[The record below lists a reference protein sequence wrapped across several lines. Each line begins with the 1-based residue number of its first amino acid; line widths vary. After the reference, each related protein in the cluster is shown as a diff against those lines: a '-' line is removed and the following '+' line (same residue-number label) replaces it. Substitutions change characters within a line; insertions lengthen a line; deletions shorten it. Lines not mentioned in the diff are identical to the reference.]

1 MQFEFSLGLGWGLQ
15 PRQKKMSSYCSL
27 THRRGTRGRTSKA
40 LKPMAKRGSK
50 GSLRVAFEAV
60 EWWRGYEKLSK
71 ELEQVANRDPAA
83 FASNPVWFDW
93 DGEHIKISQTKARQ
107 RYRNMNREPQ
117 IALSLVDPENPY
129 QYLEI
134 RGEVTRIDEDP
145 NLDFINSM
153 AKKYLGM
160 DKYSNHQPG
169 DERVVNF
176 VCREHTT
183 RIGG

>member
-1 MQFEFSLGLGWGLQ
+1 MRYEFSLGLGWGLQ
-15 PRQKKMSSYCSL
+15 PRQKKMSTYCSL

-129 QYLEI
+129 RYLEI

-160 DKYSNHQPG
+160 DKYLTISPATSEWSSSCASSARPG
-169 DERVVNF
+169 
-176 VCREHTT
+176 
-183 RIGG
+183 

>member
-1 MQFEFSLGLGWGLQ
+1 
-15 PRQKKMSSYCSL
+15 
-27 THRRGTRGRTSKA
+27 
-40 LKPMAKRGSK
+40 MAKRGSK
-50 GSLRVAFEAV
+50 GGLRVSFEAV

-71 ELEQVANRDPAA
+71 EFEEAANRDPA
-83 FASNPVWFDW
+83 FASNPGWFDW
-93 DGEHIKISQTKARQ
+93 DGEHVKISQTKVRQ
-107 RYRNMNREPQ
+107 RCRNMNREPQ

-129 QYLEI
+129 RYLEI

-160 DKYSNHQPG
+160 DKYPNHQPG
-169 DERVVNF
+169 DERVVIL
-176 VCREHTT
+176 VCLEHTT

>member
-1 MQFEFSLGLGWGLQ
+1 M
-15 PRQKKMSSYCSL
+15 
-27 THRRGTRGRTSKA
+27 
-40 LKPMAKRGSK
+40 
-50 GSLRVAFEAV
+50 
-60 EWWRGYEKLSK
+60 
-71 ELEQVANRDPAA
+71 
-83 FASNPVWFDW
+83 WFDW

-107 RYRNMNREPQ
+107 RYRNINREPQ

-160 DKYSNHQPG
+160 NKYPNHQPG
-169 DERVVNF
+169 DERVVIF
-176 VCREHTT
+176 ARLEHTT
-183 RIGG
+183 QIGG